1 MDFFFMLYWH
11 MAKSTKAAKILA
23 REKNRQNQIPAA
35 EIIER
40 MAVDILG
47 ESVMTSTQA
56 SMAIAL
62 LRKTHPDLKA
72 IEASIEGQVDLN
84 MNIKIT

>member
-1 MDFFFMLYWH
+1 
-11 MAKSTKAAKILA
+11 MAKSTKAASILA
-23 REKNRQNQIPAA
+23 RERNRQNLIPSA

-40 MAVDILG
+40 MAADILG
-47 ESVMTSTQA
+47 ESTMTSTQA

-72 IEASIEGQVDLN
+72 IEATIEGEVD
-84 MNIKIT
+84 MNLTLKIT